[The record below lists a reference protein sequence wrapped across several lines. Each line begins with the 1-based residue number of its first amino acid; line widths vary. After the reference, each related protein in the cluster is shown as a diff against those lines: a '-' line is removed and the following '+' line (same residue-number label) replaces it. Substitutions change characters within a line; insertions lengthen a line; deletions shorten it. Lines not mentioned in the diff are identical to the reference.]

1 MEIVPQGE
9 DLIVE
14 ARVNVDSIRHLHL
27 NQFAELR
34 FTTFN
39 SRITPLVAGKINYI
53 SADALTDKDG
63 LPYYVIQVQPQTD
76 SLANA
81 AIPALIS
88 GMAAEVYV
96 QLEARSVL
104 NYLLTPVTD
113 VLRHALREP

>member
-14 ARVNVDSIRHLHL
+14 ARVNVDSIRHPHL

-63 LPYYVIQVQPQTD
+63 LPYYVIRVQPQTD
-76 SLANA
+76 LGQRGNSGAY
-81 AIPALIS
+81 IRHGCRGVCPARGS
-88 GMAAEVYV
+88 
-96 QLEARSVL
+96 
-104 NYLLTPVTD
+104 
-113 VLRHALREP
+113 